1 MVMPAIHNRRRLQ
14 SGGTSSVRLAVVL
27 SVVLSLCPPVASA
40 KDKVDFNSQIRPI
53 ISAKCYHCHG
63 PDEKSR
69 KAKLR
74 LDLRDDAIRERDGIV
89 PIRPGDLKNS
99 EVIRRITAGED
110 SDDLMPPA
118 KAGHPLTPAEIDLLK
133 QWIKDGAPYATHWS
147 FTKPERPTLPKVLQR
162 SWPKNAIDHFIL
174 AKLEA
179 NKLKP
184 SPAAEKHALIRR
196 LSLDLIGLPPTP
208 VEVDAFANDQ
218 ARDAYEKLV
227 DRLLASPAYGEKWA
241 RMWLDI
247 ARYADSYGYGQDS
260 LRPNNPW
267 PYRDWLINAFNR
279 NLPFDQFTI
288 EQLAGDLL
296 ENPTEEQL
304 IATAFHR
311 NTMTNVE
318 GGTDDEEWRVAA
330 VKDRANVTAQA
341 WMGLTMGCAQCHTHK
356 FDPISQ
362 KEYYQFYAFFNQT
375 EDNDQPDERPTMP
388 LYQPEQRK
396 RMTELKH
403 QIAGLEAK
411 ISTDD
416 PALKSEFAIWE
427 KTAQRPELWHGVD
440 LKGFKSLRGTG
451 FQKLDDGSLLADTNS
466 PDKDVYTLQLDS
478 TLTNATGLR
487 LEVLADDSLP
497 KHGPGRDVSGNFVL
511 TELQLTVKSAAVATP
526 RARFVRVEL
535 PGEKKILSLAEV
547 QVFSTGENVAIKGKA
562 SQSSVGYDAP
572 AEFAIDGNTN
582 GDFDKKST
590 THTETEDN
598 PWWEVDLGSE
608 QSVDSVVVWNRT
620 DGTVGGRL
628 ADFRL
633 IALDVA
639 RQPVWTTQVATTPK
653 PSVKLSAN
661 ERTVVLKRATATHQ
675 QNDFEVSHLVSGA
688 ADPKR
693 GWAVGGGQGRGHT
706 AVLEFSEPLPAG
718 AVTMKL
724 TQNFGGQHTLGRFR
738 ISLTDAS
745 LPLAV
750 PENFQ
755 PVFALAAGK
764 RSPSQQQ
771 DLLKWF
777 QQFAAVSSGIRREIA
792 PLQKELD
799 AIKPLQLPVMRDLA
813 TDKRRAT
820 HLFNKGNFLEPGDEV
835 SAAVPATFN
844 PWPAG
849 APTNRLGVARW
860 LMSPDNPLTA
870 RVTANRMWAQ
880 LFGTGLVETEEDF
893 GTQGSLPSH
902 PELLDW
908 LAVEL
913 RDGGWNLKQFLKT
926 IVMSATYQQTSRVTP
941 ELLARDPRN
950 ALLSRAPRRRLD
962 AEIIRDQAMALSG
975 LLSPKLGGPSVYPPQ
990 PDGLWRVAF
999 DGTRAYPT
1007 SMGEDRYRR
1016 GLYTVW
1022 RRTIP
1027 YPSMATF
1034 DAPSRESCTF
1044 RRLPTNTPLQAYV
1057 TLNDPVY
1064 VEAAQALGRRLV
1076 RDGGA
1081 TVEERIR
1088 FGLKLVLSRP
1098 PSKAQIAELRD
1109 LFETELSHYRE
1120 MEKDAVKLATEPLG
1134 ALPDGLNAAEAAA
1147 WTVVANV
1154 LLNLDGVLTKG

>member
-1 MVMPAIHNRRRLQ
+1 MLLNRLRL
-14 SGGTSSVRLAVVL
+14 RLAGTWSVMLAAVSSAVL
-27 SVVLSLCPPVASA
+27 LLCPPLASA

-74 LDLRDDAIRERDGIV
+74 LDLREEATRERDGII
-89 PIRPGDLKNS
+89 PIKPGDLKNS

-110 SDDLMPPA
+110 SDDLMPPS
-118 KAGHPLTPAEIDLLK
+118 KAGHPLTAAEIDLLK
-133 QWIKDGAPYATHWS
+133 RWIQDGAPYAEHWS
-147 FTKPERPTLPKVLQR
+147 FVKPERPALPKVAQR

-184 SPAAEKHALIRR
+184 SPAAENHALIRR

-208 VEVDAFANDQ
+208 AEVEAFVSDNS
-218 ARDAYEKLV
+218 RDAYEKLV

-241 RMWLDI
+241 RIWLDL

-260 LRPNNPW
+260 LRQNNPW
-267 PYRDWLINAFNR
+267 PYRDWVIKAFNR
-279 NLPFDQFTI
+279 NLPFDEFTV

-396 RMTELKH
+396 RTQELRN
-403 QIAGLEAK
+403 QIAALEQK
-411 ISTDD
+411 ITADS
-416 PALKSEFAIWE
+416 PALEREFAEWE
-427 KTAQRPELWHGVD
+427 KTAPTPDQWRVMEF
-440 LKGFKSLRGTG
+440 KEFKSTRGTG
-451 FQKLDDGSLLADTNS
+451 FQKLADGSLLTDTNS
-466 PDKDVYTLQLDS
+466 PDKDVYTLKFDS
-478 TLTNATGLR
+478 ALTNAIALR
-487 LEVLADDSLP
+487 LEALPDESLRGN
-497 KHGPGRDVSGNFVL
+497 GPGRSDSGNFVL
-511 TELQLTVKSAAVATP
+511 TELQLTVKAASVTTP

-535 PGEKKILSLAEV
+535 SGEKKILSLAEI
-547 QVFSTGENVAIKGKA
+547 QVFSAGENVATKGKA
-562 SQSSVGYDAP
+562 SQSSVAYEGP

-598 PWWEVDLGSE
+598 PWWEVDLGQE
-608 QSVDSVVVWNRT
+608 QNVDSVVVWNRT
-620 DGTVGGRL
+620 DGNIGDRL
-628 ADFRL
+628 NNFRL
-633 IALDVA
+633 VALDA
-639 RQPVWTTQVATTPK
+639 NRQPVWTMQVATAPK
-653 PSVKLSAN
+653 KSMKLSAN
-661 ERTVVLKRATATHQ
+661 ERTVVLTRASATHEQ
-675 QNDFEVSHLVSGA
+675 KDFEASHLIGTPDA
-688 ADPKR
+688 KR
-693 GWAVGGGQGRGHT
+693 GWAIGGGQGRAQA
-706 AVLEFSEPLPAG
+706 AVVEFSDPLPVG
-718 AVTMKL
+718 EVTVKL
-724 TQNFGGQHTLGRFR
+724 AQNFGGQHALGRFR
-738 ISLTDAS
+738 LALTDVPM
-745 LPLAV
+745 PLAV
-750 PENFQ
+750 PEKLQLAFG
-755 PVFALAAGK
+755 LAA
-764 RSPSQQQ
+764 SQRTPEQRR

-777 QQFAAVSSGIRREIA
+777 QQFAAVSAGIRREIE
-792 PLQKELD
+792 PLQKQLD
-799 AIKPLQLPVMRDLA
+799 GIKPLQVPIMRELA
-813 TDKRRAT
+813 ADKQRTTR
-820 HLFNKGNFLEPGDEV
+820 LFNKGNFLDPGDEV
-835 SAAVPATFN
+835 MAAVPAAFN
-844 PWPAG
+844 PLPAG

-870 RVTANRMWAQ
+870 RVVANRFWAQ
-880 LFGTGLVETEEDF
+880 LFGVGIVETEEDF

-913 RDGGWNLKQFLKT
+913 RDGGWNIKQFLKT

-941 ELLARDPRN
+941 DQLAKDPRN
-950 ALLSRAPRRRLD
+950 VWLSHAPRRRLE
-962 AEIIRDQAMALSG
+962 AEIIRDQTMALSG

-990 PDGLWRVAF
+990 PDGMWRVAF
-999 DGTRAYPT
+999 DGAREYPT
-1007 SMGEDRYRR
+1007 SKGEDRYRR

-1034 DAPSRESCTF
+1034 DAPSRETCTF
-1044 RRLPTNTPLQAYV
+1044 RRLPTNTPLQAFV
-1057 TLNDPVY
+1057 TLNDPVF
-1064 VEAAQALGRRLV
+1064 VEAAQALGRRMV
-1076 RDGGA
+1076 REGGA
-1081 TVEERIR
+1081 TVDERIR
-1088 FGLKLVLSRP
+1088 FGLNLVLVRP
-1098 PSKAQIAELRD
+1098 PNKAQVAALKELY
-1109 LFETELSHYRE
+1109 ESELAHYRNA
-1120 MEKDAVKLATEPLG
+1120 EKDAVKLATEPLG
-1134 ALPDGLNAAEAAA
+1134 PLPEGLSAAEAAA